1 MKKQKSKKRCQ
12 VVSVQY
18 VHDPEAAKE
27 WMELYVEIVKKRV
40 LNEAN
45 SKS

>member
-1 MKKQKSKKRCQ
+1 MKKQKSKKKCQ

-27 WMELYVEIVKKRV
+27 WMKLYVEIVKKRV